1 MVTSGSPSDPSDRR
15 EFRWLFGHRLKS
27 KREVSIM
34 RSIAKAYAWVSAND
48 WRGLVALML
57 TQLLVLGAWY
67 WFALWVSDYARLNWY

>member
-1 MVTSGSPSDPSDRR
+1 
-15 EFRWLFGHRLKS
+15 
-27 KREVSIM
+27 M